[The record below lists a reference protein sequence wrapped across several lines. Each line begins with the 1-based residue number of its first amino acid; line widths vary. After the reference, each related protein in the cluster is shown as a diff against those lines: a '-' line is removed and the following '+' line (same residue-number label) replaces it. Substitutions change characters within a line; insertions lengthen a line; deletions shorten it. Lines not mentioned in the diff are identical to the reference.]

1 MEGAIGRSPFTVY
14 RSPFAVRGSRFGGV
28 QSSGF
33 RVAPDPQSAIHNS
46 STAFLSGLCERI
58 TGGDARFTLRPKVA
72 VATNTDR

>member
-1 MEGAIGRSPFTVY
+1 MEGAIGRSPFTV
-14 RSPFAVRGSRFGGV
+14 RGSRFAVRRSSEFGV
-28 QSSGF
+28 PGCP
-33 RVAPDPQSAIHNS
+33 RSAIHNS

>member
-1 MEGAIGRSPFTVY
+1 MEGAIGRSPFTVH
-14 RSPFAVRGSRFGGV
+14 RSPFTVRGSPFAVRRSSEFGVPGCP
-28 QSSGF
+28 
-33 RVAPDPQSAIHNS
+33 RSAIHNS